1 MPSVEKCPATLAEV
15 NASSKLLNC
24 GFDPYGN
31 NRYMCLPNTE
41 KSSLVEF
48 CFDGLMGIQEKGNCL
63 EEKDGRV
70 ILHSCSTFLSGCPKK
85 PFNNYDFYK
94 YPACLDINLQHF
106 CYESDPS
113 CQALGNSGVFSNISN
128 DDRIIMYGLIGGLL
142 AFVILTAVIAAIL
155 SHIRWKNAEEKYNS
169 LKKEVGRI
177 RKEENITDKNTKQ
190 DESATR

>member
-94 YPACLDINLQHF
+94 C
-106 CYESDPS
+106 
-113 CQALGNSGVFSNISN
+113 
-128 DDRIIMYGLIGGLL
+128 
-142 AFVILTAVIAAIL
+142 
-155 SHIRWKNAEEKYNS
+155 

-190 DESATR
+190 GGSEQRSPLVKDTEAIEDDIGVKLDESATR